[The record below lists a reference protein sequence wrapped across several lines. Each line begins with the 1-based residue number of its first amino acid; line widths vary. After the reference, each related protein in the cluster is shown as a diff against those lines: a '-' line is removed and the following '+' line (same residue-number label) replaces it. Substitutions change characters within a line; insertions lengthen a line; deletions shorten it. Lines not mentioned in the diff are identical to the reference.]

1 MLDQLQQRLTD
12 IYHVN
17 PGHDI
22 RDFLITDRAL
32 ADALGQ
38 GALLPNT
45 AESVLLSEDDEGL
58 ALSVYL
64 DREVLDRLDSS
75 DPLSKL
81 HADQLDDLCQVVEGI
96 SHFNYIVW
104 SASRDRS
111 VTLLELEL
119 QAEIDKFVSTLLLLL
134 EQGDTSMS
142 SRLHEL
148 LFESTSFRAE
158 LDDAQRARYEA
169 ASDYAG
175 RFCHRLRERLI
186 GGDRDVLPELRR
198 FYRLSQTDKIS
209 HIHSRV
215 WATV

>member
-12 IYHVN
+12 IYRVD

-32 ADALGQ
+32 ADALAQ
-38 GALLPNT
+38 DTLLPNT
-45 AESVLLSEDDEGL
+45 AETVLLSEDGDGL

-64 DREVLDRLDSS
+64 DRDVLDRLDSS
-75 DPLSKL
+75 DPLSRL
-81 HADQLDDLCQVVEGI
+81 HVDRLDDLCQVVEGI

-104 SASRDRS
+104 CASRDRS

-142 SRLHEL
+142 LRLHEL
-148 LFESTSFRAE
+148 LFDSISYRAE
-158 LDDAQRARYEA
+158 LDDEQRARYEA

-175 RFCHRLRERLI
+175 RFCHRIRERLI
-186 GGDRDVLPELRR
+186 GGDRDVLPELRH
-198 FYRLSQTDKIS
+198 FYRLGQTDKIS

-215 WATV
+215 WARI

>member
-12 IYHVN
+12 IYRVD

-22 RDFLITDRAL
+22 RDFLITDRAV
-32 ADALGQ
+32 AAALGQ
-38 GALLPNT
+38 GALLRNT
-45 AESVLLSEDDEGL
+45 DETVLLSEDDDGL

-64 DREVLDRLDSS
+64 DRDMLDRLDSS
-75 DPLSKL
+75 DPLNRL
-81 HADQLDDLCQVVEGI
+81 HADQLDDLCKVVEGI

-104 SASRDRS
+104 CASRDRS

-119 QAEIDKFVSTLLLLL
+119 QAEIDKFVSTLLILL
-134 EQGDTSMS
+134 EQGDTHMS

-148 LFESTSFRAE
+148 LFDSMRFKAE
-158 LDDAQRARYEA
+158 LDDEQRARYEA

-175 RFCHRLRERLI
+175 RFCHRIRERLM
-186 GGDRDVLPELRR
+186 GGYRDVLPELRH
-198 FYRLSQTDKIS
+198 FYRLTQTDKIS

-215 WATV
+215 WAPA